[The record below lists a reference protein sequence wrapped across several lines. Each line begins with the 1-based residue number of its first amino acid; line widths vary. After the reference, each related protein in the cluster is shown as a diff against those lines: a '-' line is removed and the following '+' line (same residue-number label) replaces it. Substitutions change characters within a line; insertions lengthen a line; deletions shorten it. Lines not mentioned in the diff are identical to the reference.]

1 MEFVANMAA
10 GKKYENRRRN
20 AQDLHTDVKFMIAR
34 PFEILKVDFQL
45 FKTFKNILNWILNN
59 SKSLASLICLNF
71 KIEMHRRR

>member
-45 FKTFKNILNWILNN
+45 FKTFKNI
-59 SKSLASLICLNF
+59 
-71 KIEMHRRR
+71 